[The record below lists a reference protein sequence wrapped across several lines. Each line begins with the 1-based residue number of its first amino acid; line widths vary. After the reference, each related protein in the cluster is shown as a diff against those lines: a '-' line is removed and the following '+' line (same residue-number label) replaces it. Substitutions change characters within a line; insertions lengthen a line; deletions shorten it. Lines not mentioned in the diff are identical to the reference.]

1 MGAAASAT
9 IQGNNRRRYCVYGDD
24 GRPLLRVR
32 ITSLQPIN
40 NNHRN
45 LLIMDS
51 LMAAIRMVI
60 IPLVMMMMAMN
71 RATTKA

>member
-1 MGAAASAT
+1 
-9 IQGNNRRRYCVYGDD
+9 
-24 GRPLLRVR
+24 
-32 ITSLQPIN
+32 
-40 NNHRN
+40 
-45 LLIMDS
+45 MDS